1 MKMEFPMRIALGS
14 LAAAVLAAGILASPA
29 APAFAN
35 GSLTNHPDVRIFT
48 PTPLAHRPMAPQVA
62 VAQPVQVVVNV
73 AVGGFALD
81 PYYRRALAWEYRKD
95 RIHRA
100 FGHRYTGFI
109 KMYRGPRYPF

>member
-1 MKMEFPMRIALGS
+1 MRIAPGS
-14 LAAAVLAAGILASPA
+14 LAAAILAAGILALPA
-29 APAFAN
+29 APALAN
-35 GSLTNHPDVRIFT
+35 GTLSNHPDVRIFT
-48 PTPLAHRPMAPQVA
+48 PTPLAPRPSPPPTA

-95 RIHRA
+95 RIYRA

>member
-1 MKMEFPMRIALGS
+1 MRIALGS
-14 LAAAVLAAGILASPA
+14 LAAAILATGILALPA
-29 APAFAN
+29 AAALAN
-35 GSLTNHPDVRIFT
+35 GTLSNHPDIRVFT
-48 PTPLAHRPMAPQVA
+48 PTPHPPRPPAPQVA
-62 VAQPVQVVVNV
+62 VAQPIQVVVNV

>member
-1 MKMEFPMRIALGS
+1 MEFPMRNALGC
-14 LAAAVLAAGILASPA
+14 LAAAILAAGVLALPA
-29 APAFAN
+29 GPASAN
-35 GSLTNHPDVRIFT
+35 GTLSNHPDVRIFT
-48 PTPLAHRPMAPQVA
+48 PTPLAARPPAPQIA
-62 VAQPVQVVVNV
+62 VTQPVKVVVNI
-73 AVGGFALD
+73 AAGGFALD